1 MKTILDKLEAYIN
14 SYLSFTVDGISLPIA
29 LWIIGTHFFKQF
41 DAFPYVV
48 IMSNTKRAGKTRLS
62 EVMGFASRRTMNFSA
77 MTPSTLFRCIN
88 PTHAWQEREFVEPTV
103 IFDEAE
109 SLSNEGASTM
119 RSVLNSGYRK
129 GQTIPRTVGRDVVE
143 FKVYCPKIFIL
154 IGDVYD
160 TLRDRSI
167 VIEMKRGEA
176 PKRFL
181 YDEAKADGETLGKS
195 IDDFTGTKPSG
206 PNFLE
211 AVREAYEA
219 EPATYLNDR
228 DAEIWQPLFA
238 ICKIAAPERYR
249 ELQRLAVDL
258 CAMKTADKRS
268 HTTLDMFEEQSQSM
282 EYGERALID
291 LLAVMNN
298 EKNIFGEEAVKRLRE
313 LDLSPW
319 RTFRGAGIQQ
329 INLADLLSGFGVHP
343 VNIRKGDSV
352 KRGYRLLDVQQAV
365 TELKR

>member
-1 MKTILDKLEAYIN
+1 MKTILEKLERYVN
-14 SYLSFTVDGISLPIA
+14 SYLSFSVEGISLPIA
-29 LWIIGTHFFKQF
+29 LWIIGTHFFKSF

-62 EVMGFASRRTMNFSA
+62 EVMSFAARRPMNFSA

-88 PTHAWQEREFVEPTV
+88 PVGPVGYGEPEFIEPTV

-109 SLSNEGASTM
+109 SLSAEGASTM

-129 GQTIPRTVGRDVVE
+129 GQTIPRTVGRDIVE

-167 VIEMKRGEA
+167 VIEMKRGDA

-181 YDEAKADGETLGKS
+181 YDEAKLDGKELADAIEEEKHRIMNKVNEHYKS
-195 IDDFTGTKPSG
+195 DRAQF
-206 PNFLE
+206 
-211 AVREAYEA
+211 
-219 EPATYLNDR
+219 LNDR
-228 DAEIWQPLFA
+228 DEEIWAPLFA
-238 ICKIAAPERYR
+238 ICKVIAPDRYR
-249 ELQRLAVDL
+249 QLQRLAVDL
-258 CAMKTADKRS
+258 CSLKTADKRS
-268 HTTLDMFEEQSQSM
+268 HTTLDMFEEKSQSM
-282 EYGERALID
+282 EYGERALVD

-298 EKNIFGEEAVKRLRE
+298 EKSIFGDEAVKRLRE

-319 RTFRGAGIQQ
+319 RTFRGKGIEQ
-329 INLADLLSGFGVHP
+329 INLADLLSGFGVPP
-343 VNIRKGDSV
+343 VNIRIGKTV
-352 KRGYRLLDVQQAV
+352 KRGYRRIDVEQAV
-365 TELKR
+365 TDLKR